1 MRYDV
6 ILIGGGLSSLVCGI
20 TLQKAGK
27 RCLMVSAGQN
37 ALHFSS
43 GTFGL
48 LGKLPNGKEVSE
60 PIATIHKLGA
70 SHPYSKIGGGKI
82 MEYAKATPQF
92 FADCGIELKGNRN
105 SNMYRLTPS
114 GTLMPCWLALK
125 ETTVFPSRKERLRGR
140 MLIVNFAG
148 YLDFNTD
155 FLAEGLEKMGVSVS
169 RIADVK
175 LPDVEHLRQN
185 PTEMRSV
192 NIARVMDREENWK
205 QFAKEVADLLQGEE
219 YVVIPEFFG
228 LADHMVCEWLREMI
242 PAEILFAGTMPPS
255 VPGIR
260 MQMLLKRAF
269 VYAGGTFLMGD
280 EVLASE
286 VSEGRARSVRTA
298 NLGAIDVEADHFVL
312 ASGHFFAK
320 GLLSTPKA
328 VLEPVFGLD
337 VSYPADRNSWYDID
351 FFAKQNYLGFGVETD
366 QDFHPFKDGS
376 PVGNLYVIGAEL
388 GGCNSLFEGSG
399 AGVAIMTAFRAAEII
414 MNE

>member
-1 MRYDV
+1 
-6 ILIGGGLSSLVCGI
+6 
-20 TLQKAGK
+20 
-27 RCLMVSAGQN
+27 MVSAGQN

-48 LGKLPNGKEVSE
+48 LGKLPNGKFQSRSPPSTNWVLR
-60 PIATIHKLGA
+60 IHIQDRRREDHG
-70 SHPYSKIGGGKI
+70 ICEGD
-82 MEYAKATPQF
+82 PQF

-219 YVVIPEFFG
+219 YVVIPEVFG
-228 LADHMVCEWLREMI
+228 LADPMVCEWLREMI

-269 VYAGGTFLMGD
+269 VYAGGLSSWGTKCLPRSIRRQG
-280 EVLASE
+280 AQCAYSE
-286 VSEGRARSVRTA
+286 SGRHRR
-298 NLGAIDVEADHFVL
+298 
-312 ASGHFFAK
+312 
-320 GLLSTPKA
+320 
-328 VLEPVFGLD
+328 
-337 VSYPADRNSWYDID
+337 
-351 FFAKQNYLGFGVETD
+351 
-366 QDFHPFKDGS
+366 
-376 PVGNLYVIGAEL
+376 
-388 GGCNSLFEGSG
+388 
-399 AGVAIMTAFRAAEII
+399 
-414 MNE
+414 